1 MMILDQ
7 VMRRKMQ
14 AVSLDDT
21 LQVAARKLRELDHVV
36 SPIVEFS
43 EELDWDDSIQVPAS
57 DENLRLFAITQ
68 SQKRLGGVIPMR
80 PGGE

>member
-36 SPIVEFS
+36 SPIVEYS
-43 EELDWDDSIQVPAS
+43 ENDDLEDYIQVPTS
-57 DENLRLFAITQ
+57 NEGRSLFAHTRNEKPA
-68 SQKRLGGVIPMR
+68 SA
-80 PGGE
+80 